1 MKRKGILKIAA
12 IVLAVLLVAA
22 IGFVVA
28 LPTIVRSWK
37 IPTMTWDLST
47 VSPSLTN
54 QTATAHVAVTKASY
68 GGCDVRV
75 SGRVAGLPYTL
86 TVKSDFDWSW
96 TGPSVKGVST
106 LSIEESRC
114 RLKADFS
121 GKSTTS
127 WRAKVE
133 LEPVRLNEAD
143 PLIHRVFELMATN
156 LLGTCQLVGDLSLK
170 VVAASTKKVPV
181 PTWKAS
187 LVADA
192 VNASFAAGENPF
204 EIRGL
209 RLLAGVNGVGSHVD
223 IQPLRPMAANIEVGG
238 FSLTNVHATVFK
250 DDKRY
255 LVTEAG
261 AGCCG
266 GSVRLYSLFLNPE
279 SLNAGVTLF
288 LDDIEAG
295 EVLKRLKGFKGAA
308 SGRLHGKL
316 PLTVLRGKKLR
327 FKTAY
332 LYSTPGETG
341 KLQLEDAAPITDNLT
356 RGGVSENDCRNVA
369 RALKNLDYSV
379 LKFDLKPED
388 LETNMSALA
397 LKIEGSST
405 VDGQT
410 VPVSV
415 GVTFHGNF
423 EELINMGL
431 RARSKVK

>member
-143 PLIHRVFELMATN
+143 PLIHRVFWLMATN
-156 LLGTCQLVGDLSLK
+156 LLGTCHPGGDLS
-170 VVAASTKKVPV
+170 
-181 PTWKAS
+181 
-187 LVADA
+187 
-192 VNASFAAGENPF
+192 
-204 EIRGL
+204 
-209 RLLAGVNGVGSHVD
+209 
-223 IQPLRPMAANIEVGG
+223 
-238 FSLTNVHATVFK
+238 
-250 DDKRY
+250 
-255 LVTEAG
+255 
-261 AGCCG
+261 
-266 GSVRLYSLFLNPE
+266 
-279 SLNAGVTLF
+279 
-288 LDDIEAG
+288 
-295 EVLKRLKGFKGAA
+295 
-308 SGRLHGKL
+308 
-316 PLTVLRGKKLR
+316 
-327 FKTAY
+327 
-332 LYSTPGETG
+332 
-341 KLQLEDAAPITDNLT
+341 
-356 RGGVSENDCRNVA
+356 
-369 RALKNLDYSV
+369 
-379 LKFDLKPED
+379 
-388 LETNMSALA
+388 
-397 LKIEGSST
+397 
-405 VDGQT
+405 
-410 VPVSV
+410 
-415 GVTFHGNF
+415 
-423 EELINMGL
+423 
-431 RARSKVK
+431 